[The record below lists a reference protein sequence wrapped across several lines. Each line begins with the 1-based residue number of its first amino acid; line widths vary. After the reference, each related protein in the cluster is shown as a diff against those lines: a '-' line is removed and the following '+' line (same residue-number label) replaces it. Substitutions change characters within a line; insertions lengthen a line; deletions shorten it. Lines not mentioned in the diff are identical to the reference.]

1 MTWVLVR
8 LRVYEVMIVASLCPI
23 KSFIT
28 APRSVP
34 MIFWLWLYHLLS
46 HTLKRLLALG
56 SLLLLL
62 LNITW
67 ILIVTRV
74 YNLRFTIWKRLLVN
88 VTSCSWSIILNR
100 SVFSIHFQINIV
112 YLLLLLEE
120 VCCCIGFLILL
131 CLLTVVLYGPNNRS
145 RDLLFIYSST
155 ELNRLIVII
164 RLFIF
169 VRILIWIEVVNDW
182 FRRSIMLFSV
192 WIIHWRRLRS

>member
-1 MTWVLVR
+1 LVR
-8 LRVYEVMIVASLCPI
+8 LRVYEMMIVASLCPI

-46 HTLKRLLALG
+46 HTLKRLLALR

-62 LNITW
+62 LDITW

-74 YNLRFTIWKRLLVN
+74 DNLRFAIWKRLLVN
-88 VTSCSWSIILNR
+88 VTTCPWSIILNR
-100 SVFSIHFQINIV
+100 SVFCIHFQIDII
-112 YLLLLLEE
+112 YLLLLLEKI
-120 VCCCIGFLILL
+120 CCCIGFLILL

-155 ELNRLIVII
+155 ELNWLIVII
-164 RLFIF
+164 RFLIF
-169 VRILIWIEVVNDW
+169 VRILIWIEVVNYW
-182 FRRSIMLFSV
+182 LRRSILLFSV
-192 WIIHWRRLRS
+192 RIIHRRRLRS

>member
-8 LRVYEVMIVASLCPI
+8 LRVYQVMIVASLSPI

-28 APRSVP
+28 AARSVP

-46 HTLKRLLALG
+46 HALKRLLALR

-67 ILIVTRV
+67 ILIVTRID
-74 YNLRFTIWKRLLVN
+74 NLRFSIWKRLLVN
-88 VTSCSWSIILNR
+88 VTTCPWSIILNR
-100 SVFSIHFQINIV
+100 IVFSIHFQINIV

-120 VCCCIGFLILL
+120 ICCCIWFLILL
-131 CLLTVVLYGPNNRS
+131 CLLTVVLYSPDNRS
-145 RDLLFIYSST
+145 RDLLFVYSST
-155 ELNRLIVII
+155 ELNRLIIII

-169 VRILIWIEVVNDW
+169 VRILIWIEVVNYW
-182 FRRSIMLFSV
+182 VRRSIMLFSV
-192 WIIHWRRLRS
+192 RIIHRRRLRS